1 MITREFENAGDRNY
15 ASEALITTS
24 RSGGKGG
31 QNVNKVET
39 KVQLHFNVEESFLLS
54 SEEKDLIRKKLSG
67 KISTDGYIIVASESE
82 RSQYLNRIK
91 AEEKLNSLIS
101 KSLITKKPRL
111 KTKPG
116 AKAVAK
122 RLSEK
127 KIQSIKKVLRKK
139 SGEED

>member
-1 MITREFENAGDRNY
+1 MINRETGNINERNF
-15 ASEALITTS
+15 ASEAIITTS

-39 KVQLHFNVEESFLLS
+39 KVQLHFNVDESFLLS
-54 SEEKDLIRKKLSG
+54 SEEKELISKKLSG
-67 KISTDGYIIVASESE
+67 KITSDGNIIVTSESE

-91 AEEKLNSLIS
+91 AEEKLNLLIS
-101 KSLITKKPRL
+101 KTIIPKKPRY

-116 AKAVAK
+116 ANAVAR

-127 KIQSIKKVLRKK
+127 KIQSIKKNLRKK

>member
-1 MITREFENAGDRNY
+1 MINKLIGIGNERNY

-39 KVQLHFNVEESFLLS
+39 KVQLHFNVEESFILS
-54 SEEKDLIRKKLSG
+54 NEEKDLIRKKLSG
-67 KISTDGYIIVASESE
+67 KITTEGNIIVSSESE

-101 KSLITKKPRL
+101 KSLIPQKPRF